1 MNAIQRLRD
10 KYLTLSATHTRRAMK
25 VYDHCPHCEEKTPWM
40 VRVVTGFFQCLQCGQ
55 NPLDGGAHGGNYD
68 REPTGSPANPASRAA

>member
-1 MNAIQRLRD
+1 MDAIKRLRD

-55 NPLDGGAHGGNYD
+55 NPLDAGGRSAQ
-68 REPTGSPANPASRAA
+68 ETASAANPASRAAA

>member
-1 MNAIQRLRD
+1 MDAIKRLRD
-10 KYLTLSATHTRRAMK
+10 KYLTLSAAHTRRAMK

-55 NPLDGGAHGGNYD
+55 NPLDAGGRSAQ
-68 REPTGSPANPASRAA
+68 ETAPAANPASRAAA

>member
-1 MNAIQRLRD
+1 MNAIKRLRD

-40 VRVVTGFFQCLQCGQ
+40 VRVVTGFFQCLECGR
-55 NPLDGGAHGGNYD
+55 NPLDTAASA
-68 REPTGSPANPASRAA
+68 EEASAPASNAASRAAA